1 MSGATKKLSHN
12 LKDLGIIIGMLGI
25 LAVLFSPIPPYLL
38 DFLLITNFSF
48 AILILLIT
56 FYSEKPLSFSTFPS
70 LLLIATL
77 FRLAMNIASTRLVLA
92 DAHAGK
98 VIDAVGAYVVG
109 GNYVIGMVV
118 FLILVVVQFVVVTNG
133 AQRVA
138 EVAARF
144 TLDSMPG
151 KQMSIDADLNMGI
164 IDDKEASKRR
174 SKVEKEASFYG
185 AMDGATKFVK
195 GDAIAGIIIILINII
210 GGLAIGM
217 LQHGMTWGE
226 ALRVFTLLT
235 VGDGIVTQ
243 IPSLIISV
251 ATGIIITRASTDSHL
266 GDELVKQITAH
277 PITLAVVAGALLIA
291 VLMPGLPVIPLLL
304 LFSAFGAMYFYSR
317 KIAANEA
324 DAESESNVSE
334 NALSESGLDNDLY
347 DVLIIHPIQVSL
359 GQNAATALAQEKASL
374 LQQLQ
379 VARKEYAKDFGFVI
393 PEVKFVDD
401 HSLPEN
407 TYYLLFNDICVGA
420 GALYAN
426 RLLAINPSNAEIEL
440 DGIKTAEPVYNLPA
454 VWIQPSQEALARN
467 AGYTVI
473 DQVTLLVTH
482 FSDAMRKHSFQ
493 LLSREET
500 ERLVQRVK
508 ASGTGLVDELIPN
521 ILSLSDV
528 QGVLQE
534 LLREKVSIRRLSLI
548 MEALTDI
555 ARDKK
560 DRHIL
565 VEKVRQRLGH
575 EVVKRYIDSDGML
588 NVITLSPAIERTLM
602 QSVKDVEQSP
612 ALIVDTSILDAL
624 IRGLSS
630 CAEKMMAKSKL
641 PVIVCSSP
649 LRRPLKQ
656 FVDRILPNIV
666 VISMSEIPENTDMRA
681 IESIK
686 I

>member
-1 MSGATKKLSHN
+1 MSDTTKNLSHN
-12 LKDLGIIIGMLGI
+12 LKDLSIIIGMLGI

-217 LQHGMTWGE
+217 LQHSMTWGE
-226 ALRVFTLLT
+226 ALRVYTLLT

-304 LFSAFGAMYFYSR
+304 LFFAFIAMYFYSR
-317 KIAANEA
+317 RVAADEAVAISELDMPENE
-324 DAESESNVSE
+324 
-334 NALSESGLDNDLY
+334 LSESFLDDDLY
-347 DVLIIHPIQVSL
+347 ETMTIYPIQISL
-359 GQNAATALAQEKASL
+359 GQQAATALAQEKDNL
-374 LQQLQ
+374 LKQLQQI
-379 VARKEYAKDFGFVI
+379 RKDYAKDLGFVI

-407 TYYLLFNDICVGA
+407 EYRLLFNDIGVGK
-420 GALYAN
+420 GVLYAN
-426 RLLAINPSNAEIEL
+426 CLLAINPSNVQTEL
-440 DGIKTAEPVYNLPA
+440 DGVKTSEPVYNLPA
-454 VWIQPSQEALARN
+454 TWIQPSQESLAQD

-473 DQVTLLVTH
+473 DKVTLLITH
-482 FSDAMRKHSFQ
+482 FSDVIKKHSFK
-493 LLSREET
+493 LLNRDET
-500 ERLVQRVK
+500 ERLLRRVK
-508 ASGTGLVDELIPN
+508 DSGTGLVDELIPN

-534 LLREKVSIRRLSLI
+534 LLKENVSIRHLSLI
-548 MEALTDI
+548 MEALLEV
-555 ARDKK
+555 AGDKK
-560 DRHIL
+560 ERYIL

-575 EVVKRYIDSDGML
+575 EVVKRFIDNDGVL
-588 NVITLSPAIERTLM
+588 NVVTLSPATERTLM
-602 QSVKDVEQSP
+602 QNVKEIEQIP
-612 ALIVDTSILDAL
+612 ALVVDTNILDAL
-624 IRGLSS
+624 IRGLSNS
-630 CAEKMMAKSKL
+630 AENMMAKSKL

-666 VISMSEIPENTDMRA
+666 VISMSEIPENTDMNA

-686 I
+686 L